1 MCVYVCVYTCSD
13 VYVCEACVK
22 LCAVKR
28 CATAKCRTVLQVKS
42 YSNYD
47 CETSAT
53 AKIARP
59 SFSCWYYIQCIMT
72 CGVSDLFIHEFC
84 CTCTEELY

>member
-1 MCVYVCVYTCSD
+1 MCVCVYVCVCCVC
-13 VYVCEACVK
+13 VYMCMCVGCLGEA
-22 LCAVKR
+22 
-28 CATAKCRTVLQVKS
+28 

-53 AKIARP
+53 AKSRP
-59 SFSCWYYIQCIMT
+59 SFRLVYIQCIMT